1 MPFRSHEQT
10 SFAPQDTYES
20 RGEPDAVPSERQFL
34 AAAAAVAVVTAG
46 VVAVAP
52 GVVADQSDDPVRPGY
67 VSLVDVSIAEN
78 GVTGETATLAVENR
92 LQHRGPPAPNV
103 TVTVRAIDADSGLL
117 TAERSVDVGT
127 LRDEREVAARTNLT
141 VPREGGYRIET
152 AVYVDG
158 QRVEAGSRTVDGL
171 SALTPPRAQSTVA
184 FADAGALPPLSV
196 SVAET
201 SGNRTTLA
209 ITSSLENGGD
219 EAVGDLAV
227 RIVVRQ
233 AESNVVA
240 ADQTAEV
247 GRIRAGR
254 TDGATTEVTVPANYN
269 YRVDAVL
276 LRDGVRLDTARTV
289 VNLNPTRTIEA
300 EATEE
305 EVRFEAGEFERGG
318 AAGDRPQATET
329 PVSAGGPGFG
339 PIVPVVAALVLAALA
354 IARRRAGGDGR

>member
-1 MPFRSHEQT
+1 M
-10 SFAPQDTYES
+10 
-20 RGEPDAVPSERQFL
+20 PSERQFL
-34 AAAAAVAVVTAG
+34 AAAAVVAVVTAG

-52 GVVADQSDDPVRPGY
+52 GVVATPSDEPVRPGHA
-67 VSLVDVSIAEN
+67 SLVDVAIAEN

-103 TVTVRAIDADSGLL
+103 TVTVRAIDAESGLL

-127 LRDEREVAARTNLT
+127 LRDEREVVARTNLT

-158 QRVEAGSRTVDGL
+158 QRVEAGSRTVSGL

-254 TDGATTEVTVPANYN
+254 TDGATAEVTVPANYN

-276 LRDGVRLDTARTV
+276 LRDGVRLDTAQTV

-300 EATEE
+300 DTTEE
-305 EVRFEAGEFERGG
+305 AVRFEAGEFEQGG
-318 AAGDRPQATET
+318 AAGDRPRPTET
-329 PVSAGGPGFG
+329 PAVSAGGPGFG
-339 PIVPVVAALVLAALA
+339 PVVPVVAALALAALA
-354 IARRRAGGDGR
+354 LGRRRVGGGGR